1 MEIHLVCFCD
11 SNESVS
17 HLLFQCSMAKA
28 VWAIV
33 AYCLGA
39 SNVPRS
45 FDQCWTWCEKWLP
58 FGEKIHAIGI
68 AAICWAIW
76 KTRNSVCFEGKVVTS
91 PITTIYQAG
100 LFFDGDKDELVAGAN
115 TMSKLVG
122 ETMTK
127 KGNLPKDAK
136 SDEHD
141 K

>member
-1 MEIHLVCFCD
+1 MTINDAGPYIKKIWKEKIPAKLKLFLWLVANNAILARDNLCRRKWNGDPSCLFCD

-58 FGEKIHAIGI
+58 FGEKFHAIGI
-68 AAICWAIW
+68 AAIC
-76 KTRNSVCFEGKVVTS
+76 
-91 PITTIYQAG
+91 
-100 LFFDGDKDELVAGAN
+100 
-115 TMSKLVG
+115 
-122 ETMTK
+122 
-127 KGNLPKDAK
+127 
-136 SDEHD
+136 
-141 K
+141 